1 MKTLLYIT
9 LLLTL
14 PLVAHSQNKRFVNL
28 STNEVVRL
36 GIETGSVGCFH
47 HEVLSRVYVRQGN
60 KLVFDTKQSKYE
72 PLVIE
77 ESSNKQY
84 LSKMPKELPESTI
97 HKLFVTLNGSKD
109 KKLTYADLK
118 LSSKDIKAFKQLL
131 AKEERLREIQGE
143 MFDNYGKKYAFPI
156 GKKINFNDYRTLI
169 DSLLRLSNEV
179 VHWVF
184 SQSFGNASTTVHW
197 RKITFTFQDKT
208 KLVVENTDDRPNY
221 LYTPWVVNY
230 QGKKFKSTSIKFGE
244 LLNDLTKGAFFEP
257 HIQDKKYAI
266 LNITNLLY
274 LYYADQK
281 KQGKKK

>member
-1 MKTLLYIT
+1 MKTLQYII
-9 LLLTL
+9 LLLAL
-14 PLVAHSQNKRFVNL
+14 PLIAHSQNKRFTNH
-28 STNEVVRL
+28 SANEVVQL
-36 GIETGSVGCFH
+36 VIETGGAGCFH

-60 KLVFDTKQSKYE
+60 QFVFDSTQSKYE

-77 ESSNKQY
+77 EASNKQY
-84 LSKMPKELPESTI
+84 LPKMPKELPESTI

-118 LSSKDIKAFKQLL
+118 LSSKDIRAFKQLL
-131 AKEERLREIQGE
+131 AKEERLRELQGE

-156 GKKINFNDYRTLI
+156 GKKFNFNDYSTLI
-169 DSLLRLSNEV
+169 DSLPRLSNEV

-184 SQSFGNASTTVHW
+184 SQSFGNGSTTVNW
-197 RKITFTFQDKT
+197 RKVTFTFKDKT
-208 KLVVENTDDRPNY
+208 KLVIENTDNRPNY
-221 LYTPWVVNY
+221 FYTPWVVNY

-244 LLNDLTKGAFFEP
+244 LLNELTKGEFFEP

-274 LYYADQK
+274 IFFADQK
-281 KQGKKK
+281 KRTKKK